1 MADARR
7 LVIRGFFTEIINKIG
22 IEEIE
27 DRLMSRIDTQLERV
41 GA

>member
-7 LVIRGFFTEIINKIG
+7 LVIRGFFAEIIAKIG

-27 DRLMSRIDTQLERV
+27 ERLMSRIDSELAKV
-41 GA
+41 GQ

>member
-1 MADARR
+1 MAEARR

-22 IEEIE
+22 NEVIEE
-27 DRLMSRIDTQLERV
+27 RLMSRIDSQLEKV

>member
-1 MADARR
+1 MSEARR

-22 IEEIE
+22 NEVIEE
-27 DRLMSRIDTQLERV
+27 RLMSRIDSQLEKV